1 MYLVINSGSSSLKFS
16 LFTSTLKVRATG
28 LVERIGLDKSLLS
41 YEIDGERG
49 EKAFPSGVKDHT
61 MGLKRVFAV
70 LAENGFDI
78 RDIRAVGHR
87 VVHGGEELTEPV
99 IVDATVIDRIRKHIR
114 IAPLHNPANLAGILS
129 CKTLLPWAKNVAMF
143 DTGFYK
149 EMPDFVYMYALP
161 FELYKKHRI
170 RRYGFHG
177 ISHQYVT
184 QEAARQMKKPY
195 RSLKIVSCHLG
206 SGASITAVKH
216 GKAFDTSMGFT
227 PLEGL
232 MMSTRCGDIDP
243 AIPGYLMKE
252 LKMTPEE
259 IDTLMNER
267 SGLLGVS
274 GYKDLREVLVA
285 AGHRVPGFSIKGKV
299 SAERK
304 YRARLALDMFAFS
317 VARYIGMYASIMGG
331 VDAVLFT
338 AGIGERSETM
348 RKMILKKVDLP
359 WRPKIM
365 VVPTDEELM
374 IAKQTKRLVG

>member
-16 LFTSTLKVRATG
+16 LFTKALKVRASG
-28 LVERIGLDKSLLS
+28 IVERIGLEKPFLS
-41 YEIDGERG
+41 ATLDGEKVK
-49 EKAFPSGVKDHT
+49 ETYKEVKDHAVA
-61 MGLKRVFAV
+61 LKNVFAA
-70 LAENGFDI
+70 LKENGFDI
-78 RDIRAVGHR
+78 KDIHAVGHR

-99 IVDATVIDRIRKHIR
+99 IVNAAVIGRIRKHIR

-149 EMPDFVYMYALP
+149 GMPDFVYMYALP
-161 FELYKKHRI
+161 WELYKKHRI

-177 ISHQYVT
+177 ISHQYVS
-184 QEAARQMKKPY
+184 QEAARQLKKPY

-206 SGASITAVKH
+206 SGASITAVKN

-259 IDTLMNER
+259 IDTLMNAK

-274 GYKDLREVLVA
+274 GYKDLREVLTA
-285 AGHRVPGFSIKGKV
+285 AGHKVPGFSSKRRV

-304 YRARLALDMFAFS
+304 YRAKLALDMFAFN

-338 AGIGERSETM
+338 AGIGERSDTM